1 MPAQLYVS
9 LQNDDRIARYAVD
22 AESGRLTH
30 LGDVAAPDGPAPMA
44 VHPTGTTLY
53 VGQRG
58 PGATQGGRV
67 DGLPRPEFALTSF
80 AIAAE
85 SGELTRSGS
94 RVPLLGEPCFLAT
107 DRRGRFLLSACFQA
121 GHCAVHP
128 IAADGAL
135 GGEAIEWWETNSGAH
150 SFQTDPTN
158 RFGFVPHVAQSPALR
173 RLPEGR
179 QTAVNAIFQ
188 FTFDQ
193 ESGRLA
199 PNDPPRVAA
208 PEGAGPR
215 HFAFHPT
222 MPLLYVDN
230 EQGSSV
236 TIYTLDSTKGTLTAG
251 PTTSTLPPGFAANNA
266 PSDLCL
272 HPNGRYLYV
281 ANRGHNSIAVLQVG
295 ESGGGLTPT
304 DWAEAPG
311 GPRTLALDPTGRF
324 LYCGGLEAGQIRGYR
339 IDQTTGALTAIE
351 TLGAGN
357 LPMWIVIVDL
367 GR

>member
-9 LQNDDRIARYAVD
+9 LQNDDRIARYALD
-22 AESGRLTH
+22 ENSGRLKH
-30 LGDVAAPDGPAPMA
+30 IGDVAAPDGPAPMA

-80 AIAAE
+80 AIAAD
-85 SGELTRSGS
+85 SGELIPSGS

-135 GGEAIEWWETNSGAH
+135 GGDAIEWRDTNSGAH
-150 SFQTDPTN
+150 AFQVDPTN

-173 RLPEGR
+173 RLPQGS
-179 QTAVNAIFQ
+179 QTAANAIFQ
-188 FTFDQ
+188 FRFD
-193 ESGRLA
+193 EETGRLT
-199 PNDPPRVAA
+199 PNDPPRIGA
-208 PEGAGPR
+208 PDQAGPR

-222 MPLLYVDN
+222 LPLLYVDN

-236 TIYTLDSTKGTLTAG
+236 TIYTLDPAQGTLTPG
-251 PTTSTLPPGFAANNA
+251 PTTSTLPSGFAATNA

-272 HPNGRYLYV
+272 HPGGRFLYV
-281 ANRGHNSIAVLQVG
+281 ANRGHNSIAVLQVDAAGG
-295 ESGGGLTPT
+295 ELTPIA
-304 DWAEAPG
+304 WAEAPG
-311 GPRTLALDPTGRF
+311 GPRTLALDPSAQF
-324 LYCGGLEAGQIRGYR
+324 LYCGGLEHGQIRGYR
-339 IDQTTGALTAIE
+339 IDQATGALTAIE
-351 TLGAGN
+351 TLQVGN
-357 LPMWIVIVDL
+357 WPMWIVIIPL
-367 GR
+367 RP